1 MEEVEVVEELW
12 ELVEE
17 EVEEVPTGVRPQNQ
31 RGPSLAVHL
40 NIVTE
45 QFGWV
50 EQREG

>member
-45 QFGWV
+45 QFGRV
-50 EQREG
+50 KQREG